1 MPHERLTLRQIRPI
15 LRLKEESDLSNRGIT
30 QTCNISNITVG
41 ESLRRAAAENLHWQ
55 LLPGSA

>member
-1 MPHERLTLRQIRPI
+1 MPQERLTLRQIRPI
-15 LRLKEESDLSNRGIT
+15 LLKEESDLYNRGIT

-41 ESLRRAAAENLHWQ
+41 ESLSRVAVENLPWQ